1 MNVRK
6 NRTFGKEAA
15 CLLLCLALC
24 LLQAGIA
31 SAAETRTVWSWQFEV
46 KDDMGFNDCAT

>member
-1 MNVRK
+1 MK
-6 NRTFGKEAA
+6 KLIS
-15 CLLLCLALC
+15 LLLCLALC